1 VLVIGFGKTGAGV
14 LRQLQLGK
22 LIATAVAIAMLPL
35 PGQKHA
41 QAQEVMPK
49 LELGLQFALLGLDGV
64 NLVLPDATQLG
75 FGGRITWNLNHRYS
89 VESEVNFFPNGRL
102 ERGRR
107 TQALFGMKMSAR
119 IENAGVFLKIRPGLI
134 HFDGAATPV
143 GRGSFNAT
151 NFALDLGAGL
161 EFYLS
166 RHTMVRFDFGDTII
180 RLSGINCPFPGCSRN
195 DISNNFQ
202 FNAGIG
208 WRF

>member
-1 VLVIGFGKTGAGV
+1 MT
-14 LRQLQLGK
+14 LRK
-22 LIATAVAIAMLPL
+22 LMTTAVAIALL
-35 PGQKHA
+35 SLLGSIRA
-41 QAQEVMPK
+41 QAQDETPK
-49 LELGLQFALLGLDGV
+49 LELGLQLALLGLDGAQP
-64 NLVLPDATQLG
+64 VLPGATEPG

-89 VESEVNFFPNGRL
+89 VESEVNFFSNDQH

-119 IENAGVFLKIRPGLI
+119 IENAGVFLKVRPGFI
-134 HFDGAATPV
+134 HFNQAAALA
-143 GRGSFNAT
+143 GGGSFNAT

-166 RHTMVRFDFGDTII
+166 RHTMARFDFGDTII
-180 RLSGINCPFPGCSRN
+180 RLGGINCPSPGCSRN

>member
-1 VLVIGFGKTGAGV
+1 MT
-14 LRQLQLGK
+14 LRK
-22 LIATAVAIAMLPL
+22 LMTTAVAIALLSLLGPTR
-35 PGQKHA
+35 A
-41 QAQEVMPK
+41 QAQDETPK
-49 LELGLQFALLGLDGV
+49 LELGLQFALLGMDGV
-64 NLVLPDATQLG
+64 KPVLPDATELG
-75 FGGRITWNLNHRYS
+75 FGGRITWNLNRRYS
-89 VESEVNFFPNGRL
+89 VESEVNFFQNDRH

-119 IENAGVFLKIRPGLI
+119 IENAGVFLKVRPGLV
-134 HFDGAATPV
+134 HFDPEAPSLV

-166 RHTMVRFDFGDTII
+166 HHTMVRFDFGDTII
-180 RLSGINCPFPGCSRN
+180 RLGGINCPFPDCSRT

-202 FNAGIG
+202 FNAGLG

>member
-1 VLVIGFGKTGAGV
+1 MALKT
-14 LRQLQLGK
+14 LMT
-22 LIATAVAIAMLPL
+22 TAVAIALPFL
-35 PGQKHA
+35 LAPMRA
-41 QAQEVMPK
+41 QAQYETPK
-49 LELGLQFALLGLDGV
+49 LELGMQFALLGLDGAQP
-64 NLVLPDATQLG
+64 VLSDATEPG
-75 FGGRITWNLNHRYS
+75 FGGRITWNLNHHYS
-89 VESEVNFFPNGRL
+89 VEGEVNLFPNDRL
-102 ERGRR
+102 ERGRI

-134 HFDGAATPV
+134 HFDQAAPILT

-151 NFALDLGAGL
+151 NFAIDLGAGL

-166 RHTMVRFDFGDTII
+166 RRTMMRFDFGDTII
-180 RLSGINCPFPGCSRN
+180 RLGGINCPFPGCPGA

>member
-1 VLVIGFGKTGAGV
+1 MLVPTK
-14 LRQLQLGK
+14 
-22 LIATAVAIAMLPL
+22 
-35 PGQKHA
+35 A
-41 QAQEVMPK
+41 QAQEVTPK

-64 NLVLPDATQLG
+64 KPVLPDATQPG

-89 VESEVNFFPNGRL
+89 IESEVNFFPNGRL
-102 ERGRR
+102 ERGRG

-134 HFDGAATPV
+134 HFDAAATP
-143 GRGSFNAT
+143 GGGGSFNAT

-161 EFYLS
+161 EFYPS

-180 RLSGINCPFPGCSRN
+180 RLGGINCPFPGCSHN